1 MNEREQRRAEIL
13 ARLQTQHSPLVKAP
27 TASEAKLKWIRSLLD
42 TRVMSD
48 ALRTR
53 VREELPTMTSGRA
66 SDWIEV
72 LKSLPRRNGRFI

>member
-1 MNEREQRRAEIL
+1 MGEREQRRAEIL
-13 ARLQTQHSPLVKAP
+13 ARLQTQTSLVKAP

-72 LKSLPRRNGRFI
+72 LKTLPRRNGRFI